1 MAGWDGDLTTAKCL
15 LSQGADPNFQHHSDG
30 ATALFAAS
38 CGFDRGLSSLRST
51 CNLSSQQHVAVI
63 RLLIASGADVNLA
76 KTHADENLKGSG
88 GQTPLDVAAKNGY
101 LDRVRCLV
109 ELGADMT
116 VRTEANLTPLMTA
129 VMYMKPEVAAFLS
142 EVSGEPIP
150 SPDDLPALPGCPV
163 Q

>member
-15 LSQGADPNFQHHSDG
+15 LSQGADPNFQHPADG

-38 CGFDRGLSSLRST
+38 CGTVNHANRSLE
-51 CNLSSQQHVAVI
+51 QQHVAVI
-63 RLLIASGADVNLA
+63 RLLVASGADVNLA
-76 KTHADENLKGSG
+76 KTHADEGLEGSG

-109 ELGADMT
+109 ELGADT
-116 VRTEANLTPLMTA
+116 TARTEANLTPLMTA
-129 VMYMKPEVAAFLS
+129 VMYRKPEVAAFLS